1 MANMDVLKEKA
12 DSGDVIAQY
21 EIALYYEKGLGV
33 TKDYT
38 KAAYYYLLSAKQGCK
53 SAMFEL
59 ATMYEIG
66 LGVEKS
72 DLQAK
77 YWRDK
82 YYEE

>member
-1 MANMDVLKEKA
+1 MLSAEQGYDL
-12 DSGDVIAQY
+12 AQY
-21 EIALYYEKGLGV
+21 KIALYYEKGLGV

-38 KAAYYYLLSAKQGCK
+38 KAAYYYLLSAEQGFK

-59 ATMYEIG
+59 ATMYENG

-72 DLQAK
+72 ALQAK